1 MCTQFNKK
9 LCHFVGSVIIYN
21 CFYFYIGS
29 NNWWNRISLYK
40 RNSENGDIIISIG
53 KHELY
58 TSYNLFAVKR
68 YFSQDKSVALCCVIV
83 IHDMNTYKTW
93 RFCRP
98 SNVPGSISLML
109 LLDRYLRWEN
119 KVGLKHL
126 ITKPVHLVI
135 FTNVLRF
142 SFSRSNTLINY
153 STNI

>member
-1 MCTQFNKK
+1 M
-9 LCHFVGSVIIYN
+9 CHFVGSVTIYN
-21 CFYFYIGS
+21 CFYFYIFLTICEIAFRYTNEIMKMGT
-29 NNWWNRISLYK
+29 Y
-40 RNSENGDIIISIG
+40 ISIG

-68 YFSQDKSVALCCVIV
+68 DFSQDKSVTLSCVIV
-83 IHDMNTYKTW
+83 IHDMNTYSLW
-93 RFCRP
+93 RFGRP

-109 LLDRYLRWEN
+109 LLDRPLKCEN
-119 KVGLKHL
+119 NVWLKHL

-135 FTNVLRF
+135 FTNVLRL